1 MGQSRAL
8 QDKLFLC
15 WIHLIHV
22 IITTLRGKASLLL
35 LFSHSVMSDS
45 LRPMDCSMLG
55 FCVLLHLPEFAQ
67 TPVHRVDDVIQPS
80 HPLLPPFP
88 PALSLSQHHRVFSS
102 ESALHF
108 RGPKYWSR
116 SFSISPM
123 KSSRSISFSPS
134 DDRFTFYQG
143 LNCGF
148 RCSILAHSQK

>member
-35 LFSHSVMSDS
+35 MFSHSVMSDS

-55 FCVLLHLPEFAQ
+55 FCVFHLLEFAQ
-67 TPVHRVDDVIQPS
+67 TSIHWVDDVIQPS

-108 RGPKYWSR
+108 RGPQYWSC
-116 SFSISPM
+116 SISPM
-123 KSSRSISFSPS
+123 KSSCTISFSPS

-148 RCSILAHSQK
+148 RCPILAHSQK